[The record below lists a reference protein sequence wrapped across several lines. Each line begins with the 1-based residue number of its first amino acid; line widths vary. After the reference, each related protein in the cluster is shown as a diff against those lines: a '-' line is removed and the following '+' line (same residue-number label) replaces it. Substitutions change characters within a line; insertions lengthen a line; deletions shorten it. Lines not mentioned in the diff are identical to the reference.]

1 MSDELLSDI
10 SGGVARFTINRPEA
24 MNAMPARMWKG
35 LADLVRGVEHDQDVR
50 VILIT
55 GAGDHFCA
63 GGDVKEFSTT
73 IDLPPD
79 ERAKFWMGSADNGNS
94 LFQVLE
100 RAPQP
105 VVVRVKGTAA
115 GGGMA
120 LVAAADLAIAS
131 ESSRFLAAQIKVGAV
146 PDSALSYNLVRGVGP
161 KRAKQYCFLGEMMDA
176 ATALDIGLINWVVPD
191 AELDAETDKLLARM
205 VKLPRVALA
214 RTKTAMNVAHRISI
228 ADHLMQESLDIG
240 ACVSEPDFV
249 ERVSAFITRS
259 RAA

>member
-1 MSDELLSDI
+1 MSELLSDV
-10 SGGVARFTINRPEA
+10 SGGIARFTINRPQA
-24 MNAMPARMWKG
+24 MNAMPSQLWG
-35 LADLVRGVEHDQDVR
+35 DLADLVRGVEHDESVR

-55 GAGDHFCA
+55 GAGDNFCA

-73 IDLPPD
+73 IDLDPAN
-79 ERAKFWMGSADNGNS
+79 RAKFWMGSADRGNH

-100 RAPQP
+100 RVPQP
-105 VVVRVKGTAA
+105 VVVRVKGVAA

-120 LVAAADLAIAS
+120 MVAAADLAIAG

-161 KRAKQYCFLGEMMDA
+161 KRAKQYCFLGEMMEPQ
-176 ATALDIGLINWVVPD
+176 TALEMGLVNWVVPD
-191 AELDAETDKLLARM
+191 AELDARTDALLTKLARM
-205 VKLPRVALA
+205 PRVALA
-214 RTKTAMNVAHRISI
+214 RTKAAMNVAHRISI
-228 ADHLMQESLDIG
+228 ADHLMQESQDIG

-249 ERVSAFITRS
+249 ERVRGFINRS